1 MSLSTSRPF
10 LHISLRDLRENV
22 KQFRNAMPRVRPHY
36 AVKSNPEQK
45 VLQVLHDEGACF
57 EVASVAEID
66 ALVELGVDME
76 KVLFSNP
83 IKCTNSIQHAVDQG
97 IVWFCVD
104 TPEEV
109 LKIAKVDQDVKLYLR
124 IVVSNEGSAHPLTD
138 KFGAFD
144 IWSIIHMAKQCEIDL
159 CGVTFHV
166 GSQCLNVQNWVEGI
180 RSAKEILKNLD
191 EPEMLNIGGGFPIE
205 YTGKEPSIQ
214 RIGEAINQELESIPE
229 SIQIVAEPGRFIIGS
244 VGTLICKVRGI
255 ATRGD
260 MRWVYLDAGVFGGF
274 AEYRLNAEKDFV
286 GQIEVPLREGQ
297 LETFVLAG
305 PTCDSVDVMGRV
317 QLPCDIAEGDRVYVH
332 NMGAYSTS
340 CSSDFNGF
348 IPPHTACI

>member
-1 MSLSTSRPF
+1 MSHSTSRPF

-22 KQFRNAMPRVRPHY
+22 KQFRTAMPRVRPHY
-36 AVKSNPEQK
+36 AVKSNPEK
-45 VLQVLHDEGACF
+45 EILQVLHDEGTCF

-76 KVLFSNP
+76 KVLYSNP
-83 IKCTNSIQHAVDQG
+83 IKCIDSIRYAVDHG
-97 IVWFCVD
+97 MVWFCVD

-109 LKIAKVDQDVKLYLR
+109 LKIANVGHEVKLYLR
-124 IVVSNEGSAHPLTD
+124 IAVSNEGSEHPLTD
-138 KFGAFD
+138 KFGATD
-144 IWSIIHMAKQCEIDL
+144 TQSIIDMAKQCDTQIS
-159 CGVTFHV
+159 GVTFHV

-180 RSAKEILKNLD
+180 RSAKEILEQLD

-214 RIGEAINQELESIPE
+214 RIGDAINQELEGIPE
-229 SIQIVAEPGRFIIGS
+229 SIQIVAEPGRYLVGS
-244 VGTLICKVRGI
+244 VGTLVCKVTGI

-260 MRWVYLDAGVFGGF
+260 IRWVYLNAGVFGGF
-274 AEYRLNAEKDFV
+274 AEYRLNAKKDFV
-286 GQIEVPLREGQ
+286 GQIETERTST

-317 QLPCDIAEGDRVYVH
+317 QLPCDIAEGDRLYIT
-332 NMGAYSTS
+332 NMGAYSTA
-340 CSSDFNGF
+340 CSSNFNGF
-348 IPPHTACI
+348 LPPYLTYI